1 MQLQGQM
8 IHQAIS
14 TAHLSALRGNDT
26 GYTPPPGSPRL
37 PLYFFCNPTV
47 CHHLHPRPPQ
57 PNSSP
62 HQNTATDQVRP
73 IGPVFQTSLQGH
85 TLTQHTAIITDS
97 ISPAQTVPSLGSVKK
112 HVSHPV
118 HVRSHCSWSGKKHIA
133 YHSRAQP
140 LAWQKHGV

>member
-1 MQLQGQM
+1 M
-8 IHQAIS
+8 IQV
-14 TAHLSALRGNDT
+14 TRRFL
-26 GYTPPPGSPRL
+26 GSPRL

-118 HVRSHCSWSGKKHIA
+118 QM
-133 YHSRAQP
+133 SRAIAAGPVKSTLHIIHEPSLLPGRNTGFGCYPQFSVYCLIVCGV
-140 LAWQKHGV
+140 LATW